1 MELGGF
7 VGGGVEAGEAE
18 VAGEVAGAPG
28 AVPDDVAVAPVG
40 AEGLRDE
47 EVGVVDEDGGGVEFA
62 VAAALDVF
70 EEAVVDG
77 GEGGAFAGGVGVVV
91 VGEVG
96 VPAGAVDADFLF
108 FSVEENVRIVG
119 VEVGVRITEDG
130 CEEASD
136 TVVWGEVGF
145 AEDLFAEVV
154 EDAGDVGGGG
164 ADVADNVL
172 GEFVGAV
179 EHLAK
184 VELTFVDV
192 VDEDFLGTVGGYR
205 S

>member
-1 MELGGF
+1 M
-7 VGGGVEAGEAE
+7 
-18 VAGEVAGAPG
+18 
-28 AVPDDVAVAPVG
+28 
-40 AEGLRDE
+40 
-47 EVGVVDEDGGGVEFA
+47 
-62 VAAALDVF
+62 
-70 EEAVVDG
+70 
-77 GEGGAFAGGVGVVV
+77 
-91 VGEVG
+91 
-96 VPAGAVDADFLF
+96 F